1 MHDGRAFLHQH
12 AGVRVIGML
21 KDVVKASAVHHM
33 SAVHDQDAVSY
44 FGDGA
49 QVMGDEQHGGIFL
62 LFDTDKFFQNLV
74 LGDGIDGGGRLIGN
88 QKLRLQGHGN
98 ADHDTLEHAAG
109 KLVWV
114 FFQNLF
120 SVSDPHLFQNFQ
132 RAGADFLRIPGG
144 VGGKGFCHLVSAA
157 SAAFHKVLR
166 SAYSGGAWS
175 DSMIS
180 VWTISLLWE

>member
-1 MHDGRAFLHQH
+1 
-12 AGVRVIGML
+12 
-21 KDVVKASAVHHM
+21 M

-132 RAGADFLRIPGG
+132 RAGAISCAFQE
-144 VGGKGFCHLVSAA
+144 VWVAKVSAIW
-157 SAAFHKVLR
+157 SLR
-166 SAYSGGAWS
+166 PRRRSIRCCGQRTPAGHGA
-175 DSMIS
+175 
-180 VWTISLLWE
+180 TA

>member
-1 MHDGRAFLHQH
+1 MISD
-12 AGVRVIGML
+12 ML
-21 KDVVKASAVHHM
+21 KVATVYDM